1 MLIYLL
7 LHANFITY
15 LTFPVVWKGQVVVGA
30 SVLLIVVDV
39 GIEIGEVAVQVQ
51 VLCVLPAAGPPVVAG
66 TLNPRTAP
74 SQVSAHPP

>member
-39 GIEIGEVAVQVQ
+39 GIEIGEVAVQVHSICI
-51 VLCVLPAAGPPVVAG
+51 VPANQIPRDVAFLVG
-66 TLNPRTAP
+66 KRRNER
-74 SQVSAHPP
+74 

>member
-39 GIEIGEVAVQVQ
+39 GIEIGEVAVQVHSICI
-51 VLCVLPAAGPPVVAG
+51 VPANQIPRDVAFLVG
-66 TLNPRTAP
+66 KGRNER
-74 SQVSAHPP
+74 